1 MSPSGGIDLSGK
13 VVWVTGA
20 GRGLGRAMA
29 VALSKAGAAVA
40 ITSRTESSLV
50 ELARELESEAVDVL
64 PASIAAPGAV
74 AEVVGEIIA
83 RHGRLN
89 GVVNCAGISPSF
101 SRSEALDEDDWSR
114 VIDTNLTGTFMCCRE
129 AAKVMLPQGSGSI
142 VNITSVH
149 ASVGFERIAAYAAS
163 KGGVDALTKTLAVE
177 WADRGL
183 RVNAVA
189 PGYFHTDLSSELLKS
204 RHGDRIRAAIPLGRV
219 GNPDELTGAV
229 IFLIGDASAYVT
241 GSTLTVDGGWTAW

>member
-1 MSPSGGIDLSGK
+1 MDLTGK

-20 GRGLGRAMA
+20 SRGLGRAVS
-29 VALSKAGAAVA
+29 VALSGAGAAVA
-40 ITSRTESSLV
+40 LTSRTASDLI
-50 ELARELESEAVDVL
+50 ELAGELRSEDVDVL
-64 PASIAAPGAV
+64 PASIDDPAAVSAVV
-74 AEVVGEIIA
+74 AEIVR
-83 RHGRLN
+83 RHGRLD
-89 GVVNCAGISPSF
+89 GLVNCAGISPSF

-129 AAKVMLPQGSGSI
+129 AAKIMLPQGSGSI

-163 KGGVDALTKTLAVE
+163 KGGVEALTKTLAVE
-177 WADRGL
+177 WALRGV